1 MSPGSTTP
9 VARVVRALAG
19 LTAFAVVLGGG
30 ALTVSWLLGRD
41 DRPPAI
47 PTCWAVLD
55 GTRWNLAPD
64 QAETAALLAGTALS
78 RAMPARALTIGL
90 ATGMQESKLRNIDHG
105 DRDSV
110 GIFQQRPS
118 QGWGT
123 VEEIMDPVHATN
135 AFYDALVK
143 VPAYTDLEITVAAQE
158 VQRSA
163 FPDAYAQHEGL
174 ARAWASAF
182 YGYAPQAVTCSLP
195 DAEGGDPQAVVERAR
210 RDLPYVPAVV
220 AGDGV
225 VLDAAGLGASAED
238 ESRLAW
244 ALAHWAV
251 AVAEPL
257 QVQQVRTATAVWD
270 READAWLRADLT
282 PGPTVARNQVLVVPA
297 P

>member
-1 MSPGSTTP
+1 MSGRRASAAP
-9 VARVVRALAG
+9 RLVRAAAG

-55 GTRWNLAPD
+55 GTRWTLEPD
-64 QAETAALLAGTALS
+64 QADTTALLAGTALS
-78 RAMPARALTIGL
+78 RALPARALTIAV
-90 ATGMQESKLRNIDHG
+90 ATGMQESRLRNIDHG

-123 VEEIMDPVHATN
+123 VEQIMDPVYSTN
-135 AFYDALVK
+135 AFFDALDK
-143 VPAYTDLEITVAAQE
+143 VPAYTELDVTVAAQE
-158 VQRSA
+158 VQRSG
-163 FPDAYAQHEGL
+163 FPDAYAQHEDL
-174 ARAWASAF
+174 ARAWASAL

-195 DAEGGDPQAVVERAR
+195 DAEAGDPQEVVARAA

-220 AGDGV
+220 TEDGV
-225 VLDAAGLGASAED
+225 VLDASGLGASAED
-238 ESRLAW
+238 EGRLAW

-251 AVAEPL
+251 AVADPL
-257 QVQQVRTATAVWD
+257 RVQQVRTSTAVWD

-282 PGPTVARNQVLVVPA
+282 PGPTVAVSQVLVVPA

>member
-1 MSPGSTTP
+1 MSPRKVSAG
-9 VARVVRALAG
+9 ARVVRAFAG

-41 DRPPAI
+41 DRPPAV

-55 GTRWNLAPD
+55 GARWNLAPD
-64 QAETAALLAGTALS
+64 QADTAALLAGTALS

-90 ATGMQESKLRNIDHG
+90 ATGMQESRLRNIDHG

-123 VEEIMDPVHATN
+123 VEEIMDPVYSTN
-135 AFYDALVK
+135 AFFDALVK
-143 VPAYTDLEITVAAQE
+143 VPAYTEMEVTVAAQE

-163 FPDAYAQHEGL
+163 FPDAYAQHEDL

-195 DAEGGDPQAVVERAR
+195 DAGPGDPQAVVDRAA

-220 AGDGV
+220 SEDGV

-238 ESRLAW
+238 EGRLAW

-251 AVAEPL
+251 AVADPL

-282 PGPTVARNQVLVVPA
+282 PGPAVAVSQVLVVPA
-297 P
+297 S